1 MGLRTIVD
9 HVMDIVQNSFKAQAK
24 KIVLKIVQT
33 KGSFCFTVEDDGVG
47 MSEEE
52 LKKVFDPFYTT
63 RDPKI
68 RRVGLG
74 LPFLKQAAEATN
86 GYVVLESEK
95 GRGTKVTAC
104 FNTNHVDCQEIGDIV
119 GCIVTLLIGTS
130 EGVELCV
137 ERCYEN
143 ECYSVSTSQLM
154 GTFKDLSSPVV
165 IKVLYELVEQLEKG
179 PLEGEVSG

>member
-9 HVMDIVQNSFKAQAK
+9 HVMDIVQNSFKAQARR
-24 KIVLKIVQT
+24 IVLKIVQT
-33 KGSFCFTVEDDGVG
+33 KDRFCFTVEDDGVG

-52 LKKVFDPFYTT
+52 LEKVFDPFYTT

-74 LPFLKQAAEATN
+74 LPFLKQAAEATG
-86 GYVVLESEK
+86 GYVELESRK
-95 GRGTKVTAC
+95 GEGTKVVAC
-104 FNTNHVDCQEIGDIV
+104 FNTTHVDCQEIGDVV
-119 GCIVTLLIGTS
+119 GCLVTLLTGTS

-143 ECYSVSTSQLM
+143 ECYSVSTSQLIEI
-154 GTFKDLSSPVV
+154 FSDLSSPVV
-165 IKVLYELVEQLEKG
+165 IKALYELIEQTEKS
-179 PLEGEVSG
+179 LFEGEVSR